1 MIYHIDSSECVLLG
15 IIFGIIITIVIEY
28 VTILFIREV
37 NQSQVE
43 HNDLENIEVNEI

>member
-1 MIYHIDSSECVLLG
+1 MIYQIDSPECVMIG
-15 IIFGIIITIVIEY
+15 IVFGIIATIVIEY

-43 HNDLENIEVNEI
+43 HNDLENIEVSEI